1 MSLFSGLTRTLFMA
15 SFILLAAC
23 GREEKSSVVAVPES
37 WRNMV
42 KTDGQFYPVPA
53 AWLSTPEGRIAHNL
67 KLPDILPK
75 PVPFDFEK
83 AKEMVSE
90 NKTKRVSLMYFD
102 HLCAT
107 EAGEWIFKKVENVE
121 GLYFARPINQP
132 TDQYLGD
139 LYSPEAPWIERHFQL
154 MGDGVSNSG
163 GQFVDPPA
171 FSYRYVEQPRRD
183 VEWQSDISTPYVRF
197 FGYTS
202 EVVHNPK
209 RGKIPGAQRYLSV
222 TEKTP
227 MQIEGIPE
235 VTAPYVYT
243 WRGITRPRDREYG
256 IAGAEL
262 IIHEHSSGE
271 VISVRR
277 TFQIT
282 GRNGRVGNSAAWMIS
297 PSCHQARDEIGFRTL
312 SEYAVR
318 VLGTIDSSTTGRR

>member
-139 LYSPEAPWIERHFQL
+139 LYGPEAPWIERHFQL

-163 GQFVDPPA
+163 GSLSILQHLVIDMLSSHAAMWNGKVIFRPPMFGSLA
-171 FSYRYVEQPRRD
+171 IRRRLC
-183 VEWQSDISTPYVRF
+183 I
-197 FGYTS
+197 
-202 EVVHNPK
+202 
-209 RGKIPGAQRYLSV
+209 
-222 TEKTP
+222 
-227 MQIEGIPE
+227 
-235 VTAPYVYT
+235 
-243 WRGITRPRDREYG
+243 
-256 IAGAEL
+256 
-262 IIHEHSSGE
+262 
-271 VISVRR
+271 
-277 TFQIT
+277 
-282 GRNGRVGNSAAWMIS
+282 
-297 PSCHQARDEIGFRTL
+297 TL
-312 SEYAVR
+312 SAGRFLVHS
-318 VLGTIDSSTTGRR
+318 GT

>member
-1 MSLFSGLTRTLFMA
+1 
-15 SFILLAAC
+15 
-23 GREEKSSVVAVPES
+23 
-37 WRNMV
+37 MV

-53 AWLSTPEGRIAHNL
+53 TWLSTPEGKIAHNL

-83 AKEMVSE
+83 AKEMVSK
-90 NKTKRVSLMYFD
+90 NRQVSLMYFD

-107 EAGEWIFKKVENVE
+107 EAGEWVLKKVENVE
-121 GLYFARPINQP
+121 GLYFARPRNQP

-139 LYSPEAPWIERHFQL
+139 IFAPEAPWVERHFQI
-154 MGDGVSNSG
+154 MGESLRDRGGRFVS
-163 GQFVDPPA
+163 PPA
-171 FSYRYVEQPRRD
+171 FSYHYVEEPRRD
-183 VEWQSDISTPYVRF
+183 VKWQSDISTPYIRL

-227 MQIEGIPE
+227 MQIEGITE

-243 WRGITRPRDREYG
+243 WRGITRPHDRENG

-262 IIHEHSSGE
+262 IIYNRLTGEIIGVRRSFQLTKRNSRSSSG
-271 VISVRR
+271 VSWMVAP
-277 TFQIT
+277 TCYQ
-282 GRNGRVGNSAAWMIS
+282 AA
-297 PSCHQARDEIGFRTL
+297 DELGFMSL
-312 SEYAVR
+312 SEYALR
-318 VLGTIDSSTTGRR
+318 ALGTIEPSTTGRK